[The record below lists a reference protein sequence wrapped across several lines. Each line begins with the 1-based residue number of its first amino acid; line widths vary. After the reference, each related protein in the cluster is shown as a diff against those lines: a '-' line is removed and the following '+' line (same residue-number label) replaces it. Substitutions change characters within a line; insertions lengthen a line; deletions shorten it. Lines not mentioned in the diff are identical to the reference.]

1 MDRQAF
7 LSALPYLYP
16 VATGGGGSWPPQATR
31 GRKELQLRD
40 QLLSIETTTATTSD
54 NHQDHKIQTT
64 TPIYFGRNIRDD
76 KEPTTSGGS
85 SSSPSDGDDA
95 SSSSFHPS
103 MCSLDLA
110 FFYSPS
116 APSKSTADQDS
127 KSNHKHKAAMTS
139 VSTPEKRT
147 SSSSPETETALFLK
161 VDGDAIYQVQ
171 LQRLTRVHLQVEDEI
186 AEYSTSPKPANLSLD
201 MRTATMEGGD
211 CAVVRFRIFCL
222 QCADDTAEQ
231 FLALQSVE
239 RALQQV
245 VEENQRQQQQ
255 QQQQQQLYPS
265 SHYYGAPISSS
276 SVVTTNSLMYAPFP
290 CNELAVPSPSALL
303 RDSCSST
310 EELGQHEQD
319 LNLASSNDNN
329 DYGDTGGGGNSNSSS
344 SSEQQ
349 RLLALLKRRQTARA
363 AAVQKVQGVATLV
376 NFVSTA
382 SSMSALLQEEEEKE
396 KEGDASTSN
405 NGNASAK
412 TKLRQQT
419 STLLSGIATDMHMSY
434 CSHAQLCEA
443 AHTLD
448 TKLSEQESRLEAQL
462 LGFFPQRNAKK
473 RARQH
478 GGAAPET
485 SASAG
490 NDNNTT
496 TAAWT
501 EADKEEQIASMKRLL
516 KERKTTLRARHSLAL
531 NSCRG

>member
-1 MDRQAF
+1 M
-7 LSALPYLYP
+7 S
-16 VATGGGGSWPPQATR
+16 
-31 GRKELQLRD
+31 
-40 QLLSIETTTATTSD
+40 
-54 NHQDHKIQTT
+54 
-64 TPIYFGRNIRDD
+64 
-76 KEPTTSGGS
+76 
-85 SSSPSDGDDA
+85 
-95 SSSSFHPS
+95 
-103 MCSLDLA
+103 
-110 FFYSPS
+110 
-116 APSKSTADQDS
+116 
-127 KSNHKHKAAMTS
+127 S

-147 SSSSPETETALFLK
+147 SSSSPEMETALFLK

-201 MRTATMEGGD
+201 MMATTTMEGGD

-245 VEENQRQQQQ
+245 VEENQRQQR
-255 QQQQQQLYPS
+255 QQQLYPS
-265 SHYYGAPISSS
+265 SHYFGAPTVSS
-276 SVVTTNSLMYAPFP
+276 SVVTTNNAALMYAPFP
-290 CNELAVPSPSALL
+290 CHELAVPSPSALL

-310 EELGQHEQD
+310 EELGQHEQQD

-329 DYGDTGGGGNSNSSS
+329 NIDTGGGNSNSSA

-382 SSMSALLQEEEEKE
+382 SSMGALLQEEEKE
-396 KEGDASTSN
+396 KEGGASTN
-405 NGNASAK
+405 NNDNASAK

-462 LGFFPQRNAKK
+462 LGFFPQRNGKK

-478 GGAAPET
+478 GGSAPET

-501 EADKEEQIASMKRLL
+501 EADKEDQIASMKRLL
-516 KERKTTLRARHSLAL
+516 QERKTTLRARHSLAL

>member
-16 VATGGGGSWPPQATR
+16 VATGGGGSWPPQSTR

-54 NHQDHKIQTT
+54 NHQDDKIQTT
-64 TPIYFGRNIRDD
+64 TPIYFGRNNRDE
-76 KEPTTSGGS
+76 KEPTTTGGS

-116 APSKSTADQDS
+116 TAPSRPTSDQDS
-127 KSNHKHKAAMTS
+127 HKQKSAMSS

-147 SSSSPETETALFLK
+147 SSSSPEMETALFLK

-201 MRTATMEGGD
+201 MMATTTMEGGD

-245 VEENQRQQQQ
+245 VEENQRQQR
-255 QQQQQQLYPS
+255 QQQLYPS
-265 SHYYGAPISSS
+265 SHYFGAPTVSS
-276 SVVTTNSLMYAPFP
+276 SVVTTNNAALMYAPFP
-290 CNELAVPSPSALL
+290 CHELAVPSPSALL

-310 EELGQHEQD
+310 EELGQHEQQD

-329 DYGDTGGGGNSNSSS
+329 NIDTGGGNSNSSA

-462 LGFFPQRNAKK
+462 LGFFPQRNGKK

-478 GGAAPET
+478 GGSAPET

-501 EADKEEQIASMKRLL
+501 EADKEDQIASMKRLL
-516 KERKTTLRARHSLAL
+516 QERKTTLRARHSLAL